1 MEILKTIKCV
11 RDLKI
16 KFEEMKN
23 CNQMV
28 WDMTKLHNQY
38 SAHAFAKFEKKSN
51 DALNVLGQQEYA
63 QEMMEGLIN
72 DMLDQ
77 AKIDNDAFTLNEE
90 YFDLPMVVFKAL
102 NIVKG

>member
-1 MEILKTIKCV
+1 MEILNTIKCV
-11 RDLKI
+11 RDLKT

-38 SAHAFAKFEKKSN
+38 SAQAFAKFEEKSN

-72 DMLDQ
+72 DMLD
-77 AKIDNDAFTLNEE
+77 
-90 YFDLPMVVFKAL
+90 
-102 NIVKG
+102 